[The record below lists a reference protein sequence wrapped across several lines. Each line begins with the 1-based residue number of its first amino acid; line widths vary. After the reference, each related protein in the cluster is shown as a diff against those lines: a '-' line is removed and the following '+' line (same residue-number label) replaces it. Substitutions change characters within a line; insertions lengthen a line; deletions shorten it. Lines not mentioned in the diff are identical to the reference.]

1 MPAKIGLRAAI
12 IATAVF
18 LAESI
23 QLHHYY
29 IAGAY
34 VLIGSIL
41 STKLEE
47 MR

>member
-1 MPAKIGLRAAI
+1 MPAKIGLRATI

-18 LAESI
+18 LADSI

-41 STKLEE
+41 STKLDE